1 MKGINYRFYPLWY
14 LAFLRVAIGMMIGLA
29 TPLYFIE
36 EGLNPEILGFLISAT
51 ALAYLFSP
59 FLLRNVP
66 KKIGIKKSLI
76 IAMAGSLIVQ
86 IGFQISLDP
95 LVAFILRFA
104 DGVFLGLFWPV
115 IQGSISII
123 STYEGLRENNELKD
137 KVMNLYS
144 IYWNVGGVFSY
155 ALGTIV
161 LFFIEN
167 VLLMFDISLIYA
179 IIGFILVFVFE
190 EPKSNLSKENFSL
203 EQERLK
209 PNSQREHVKF
219 PIFIPLFLM
228 GIYALLLSS
237 VGLIYPAKSEFLDYA
252 VFTNYLFFFIR
263 LSVQAFLI
271 SQTMRL
277 SINSF
282 KKIMPYL
289 IITLSL
295 CLLIWGL
302 TENLIILAILFA
314 IFGVCI
320 SFFYSF
326 SFKLVIFRNIA
337 EDTTKYS
344 MYFETAAGICFF
356 IGPILSGFLIA
367 IDFNLAF
374 FIMSFITLISLIFYL
389 SFKNKI
395 KSEERKQKDNI

>member
-14 LAFLRVAIGMMIGLA
+14 LAFIRVAIGMMIGLA

-36 EGLNPEILGFLISAT
+36 EGLNPEILGFLISST

-76 IAMAGSLIVQ
+76 ISMVGTLIVQ
-86 IGFQISLDP
+86 IGFQISMDP
-95 LVAFILRFA
+95 LVVFILRFA

-115 IQGSISII
+115 LQGSISIL

-137 KVMNLYS
+137 KVMKLYS

-167 VLLMFDISLIYA
+167 VLLMFDITLIYA

-252 VFTNYLFFFIR
+252 IFTNYLFFFIR

-271 SQTMRL
+271 SQTMHL
-277 SINSF
+277 LINSF

-289 IITLSL
+289 MITLSL

-302 TENLIILAILFA
+302 TENLIIFGILFFT
-314 IFGVCI
+314 FGLCI

-337 EDTTKYS
+337 ENTTKYS
-344 MYFETAAGICFF
+344 IYFETAVGIFFF

-374 FIMSFITLISLIFYL
+374 FIMSIISLLSLIIYL
-389 SFKNKI
+389 YLKNKI
-395 KSEERKQKDNI
+395 KSEKIK